1 MPKFAEL
8 QILLD
13 AGMNLTKF
21 DNFNCQEYEVAGLR
35 MENGEVKRAIINM
48 LIVHI
53 MQSLKLTAI
62 L

>member
-1 MPKFAEL
+1 MKWR
-8 QILLD
+8 
-13 AGMNLTKF
+13 
-21 DNFNCQEYEVAGLR
+21 GLR

-48 LIVHI
+48 MIVHI